1 MSRNA
6 FTLALLGAAHS
17 LNHSLFLVIPP
28 LLSNISSD
36 LNASFQ
42 TLGLIVTITFLI
54 YGAGALIGGPLSDR
68 LGGLKVAQL
77 SIGLAGVS
85 TFAFIFAG
93 DLIALGTGLFLM
105 AFWASFYHPTSNT
118 LISKAFPDNM
128 GEAMGVHGAG
138 GSVGQIFTPTV
149 GYLLGVLVNWR
160 FAFVFFGAISIVTA
174 VAIGRIPYSEEVAIG
189 ERSEKASLR
198 ELLRH
203 RSLWMILLF
212 NVFVGLFYRGVDLFF
227 PTFLSRNRGI
237 SGELAAMLN
246 SAVLFFGVIGQYT
259 CGRASDRYGSIR
271 VVIVTSVGMFA
282 SMFFLQLIPIEVLGI
297 GFFIAVYGMSYYGQQ
312 PAMTAL
318 VSRIA
323 PRNLVGT
330 AYGMMFFASFGLG
343 SFSAAIAGYLADSF
357 GLEIAFWTMAVF
369 ALATLAISMALLKI
383 QKSTAAI
390 R

>member
-1 MSRNA
+1 M
-6 FTLALLGAAHS
+6 ALLGAAHS

-42 TLGLIVTITFLI
+42 TLGLVVTITFLI

-77 SIGLAGVS
+77 SLGLAGASSLV
-85 TFAFIFAG
+85 FLFAG
-93 DLIALGTGLFLM
+93 DLIALGVGLFLM

-118 LISKAFPDNM
+118 LISKAFPSNM

-174 VAIGRIPYSEEVAIG
+174 VAMRRIPYHEEMTSSEG
-189 ERSEKASLR
+189 SEKVPLS
-198 ELLRH
+198 ELLRV
-203 RSLWMILLF
+203 RGLWMILLF

-237 SGELAAMLN
+237 SGELAAVLN
-246 SAVLFFGVIGQYT
+246 SVVLFFGVIGQYT
-259 CGRASDRYGSIR
+259 CGRAADRYGSIR
-271 VVIVTSVGMFA
+271 VVIVASAGMFA
-282 SMFFLQLIPIEVLGI
+282 SMLFLQLVPIEAAGI
-297 GFFIAVYGMSYYGQQ
+297 GLFIAVYGMSYYGHQ

-318 VSRIA
+318 VSRVA
-323 PRNLVGT
+323 PRNLIGT
-330 AYGMMFFASFGLG
+330 AYGMMFFSSFGLG
-343 SFSAAIAGYLADSF
+343 SFSATIAGYLADSF
-357 GLEIAFWTMAVF
+357 GLETAFWTMTLF
-369 ALATLAISMALLKI
+369 ALTTLVISLALLKI
-383 QKSTAAI
+383 QKSTHATT
-390 R
+390 